1 MAIYNG
7 SKLIDQQRAIEKLK
21 FLIKHEKV
29 FELTEKR
36 KSKTYPQL
44 KYLHLILGW
53 FALEFGE
60 KRDYIKIEFFK
71 KLVNHDI
78 FEFEFINRK
87 TGEIRIELRSCAELT
102 KDEMTLAIDRFRD
115 YSSKE
120 AGIYLPQ
127 PSDLAIMQEIEV
139 ELENNKQYL

>member
-7 SKLIDQQRAIEKLK
+7 EKLIDQQRAIERLK
-21 FLIKHEKV
+21 FFIKHEKV

-36 KSKTYPQL
+36 YPKTYPQL
-44 KYLHLILGW
+44 KYLHLILSF

-60 KRDYIKIEFFK
+60 KTDYIKTEFFK
-71 KLVNHDI
+71 KIANPDI

-87 TGEIRIELRSCAELT
+87 TGEIRIDLKSCAELT

-115 YSSKE
+115 YASKE

-127 PSDLAIMQEIEV
+127 PNDLSLVDIEIEIN
-139 ELENNKQYL
+139 NNKQWL